1 MNVLKL
7 EKSAGQTT
15 YGFTPRFAQMVYN
28 GQPLFHHR
36 SPFEFYQSTLR
47 IIQTTDRWEY
57 VVYNEERNIVASMA
71 IYRDW
76 DMHVGECLS
85 VLVAFSTD
93 EHKRALV
100 GGYKW
105 LKELAIQNG
114 IEWIAYTKATS
125 QYEMV
130 LKYKRV
136 SCEGSRIGSNS
147 G

>member
-7 EKSAGQTT
+7 ELSAGQTT
-15 YGFTPRFAQMVYN
+15 YGFTPRFAQMVFN

-36 SPFEFYQSTLR
+36 SPFEFYQTTLR
-47 IIQTTDRWEY
+47 IIQSTDRYEY
-57 VVYNEERNIVASMA
+57 VVYDDERNIVASMA
-71 IYRDW
+71 IYEEY
-76 DMHVGECLS
+76 DMHVGHCLS

-93 EHKRALV
+93 EHRRALV

-105 LKELAIQNG
+105 LKELAISKG

-136 SCEGSRIGSNS
+136 SCEGSRITSN

>member
-7 EKSAGQTT
+7 EKSAGQPT
-15 YGFTPRFAQMVYN
+15 YGFTPRFAQMVFN

-36 SPFEFYQSTLR
+36 SPFEFYQTTLR
-47 IIQTTDRWEY
+47 IIQSTDRYEY
-57 VVYNEERNIVASMA
+57 VVYDDERNIVASMA
-71 IYRDW
+71 IYEEY
-76 DMHVGECLS
+76 DMHVGHCLS

-93 EHKRALV
+93 EHRRALV

-105 LKELAIQNG
+105 LKELAISKG

-136 SCEGSRIGSNS
+136 SCEGSRITSN